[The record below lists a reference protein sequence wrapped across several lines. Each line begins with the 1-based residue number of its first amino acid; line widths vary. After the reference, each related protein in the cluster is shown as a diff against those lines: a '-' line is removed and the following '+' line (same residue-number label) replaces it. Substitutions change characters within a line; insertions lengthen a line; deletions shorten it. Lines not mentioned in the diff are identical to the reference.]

1 MQARQIALELREV
14 IRPITTVMSLHNCP
28 YGYRRSRG
36 RLLENGCQNANACP
50 VCTRK
55 IQAKA
60 REQFVLDSKRIE
72 SLGFTPWHITLTLS
86 YGEIPPWERYQ
97 FLLRE
102 VWSKFR
108 VTKAFKSIVESPAS
122 AGYVRI
128 VEETISIAA
137 QLNPHIHL
145 VLFWKGSEVQVW
157 KLSQAWCEVLSK
169 HPGQNA
175 LMAAQSVEQVY
186 DIRGLS
192 WYLFKH
198 MYIDL
203 RKEVPFASQNLSPVD
218 CLRMFHAT
226 KSQEWLALWFIFE
239 TSSVGV
245 KRIVNR
251 LSPIS

>member
-1 MQARQIALELREV
+1 
-14 IRPITTVMSLHNCP
+14 MSVSNCP
-28 YGYRRSRG
+28 YGYRRSRE
-36 RLLENGCQNANACP
+36 RILENGCHNANACP
-50 VCTRK
+50 VCARK

-60 REQFVLDSKRIE
+60 REGFVLDATSIE
-72 SLGFTPWHITLTLS
+72 SHGYLPWHITLTLS
-86 YGEIPPWERYQ
+86 YGEVPPWGRYQ

-102 VWSKFR
+102 VWAKFR
-108 VTKAFKSIVESPAS
+108 KTKAFKSIVDSPAS
-122 AGYVRI
+122 AGYMRI
-128 VEETISIAA
+128 VEETISISA

-145 VLFWKGSEVQVW
+145 VLFWKGPECQIWKLPEAWSEVV
-157 KLSQAWCEVLSK
+157 SE

-186 DIRGLS
+186 DIKGFS

-203 RKEVPFASQNLSPVD
+203 RKEVPFASQNLSPVE

-226 KSQEWLALWFIFE
+226 KSQDWLALWFIFE

-251 LSPIS
+251 LRPIS